1 MYIQESLSTRYFDR
15 RTEYKAPMVEH
26 QRVWKNKFN
35 WSLHCVQL
43 CNRMN
48 ERGECARIG
57 GRISLLPRFPSFGW
71 YKQRSSSACCVTSC
85 LSVSHAG
92 KRRGGEMCVCV
103 CVLDCWRANTHPM
116 CNFAHW
122 LPVGPMTTF
131 SYRPGASLLLFC
143 SCSHSSMQL
152 AAWASQPMVT
162 S

>member
-103 CVLDCWRANTHPM
+103 CAGLLACEHPPDVQ
-116 CNFAHW
+116 F
-122 LPVGPMTTF
+122 
-131 SYRPGASLLLFC
+131 RPLAARRTNDDIFVPTRSKSAALLLLF
-143 SCSHSSMQL
+143 SLQH
-152 AAWASQPMVT
+152 AASRLGVAANGY
-162 S
+162 

>member
-103 CVLDCWRANTHPM
+103 CVCWTVGVRTPTRCAISPIGCPSDQWRHFRTDPEQV
-116 CNFAHW
+116 CCSFA
-122 LPVGPMTTF
+122 LVLTP
-131 SYRPGASLLLFC
+131 AC
-143 SCSHSSMQL
+143 S
-152 AAWASQPMVT
+152 
-162 S
+162 